1 MQNEEI
7 QAAIEELLQHV
18 PDARPA
24 FEPGKTP
31 IPASGKVVGKEE
43 KALMVEAALDGWLT
57 TGRFNDAFEAA
68 LGDFLG
74 AKHVLTVNSGS
85 SANLVAFSALTSPRW
100 GKRAIRPGDEVIT
113 AAAGFPTTI
122 APIMQFGAI
131 PVFVDVD
138 ADTWNVDVDAV
149 ARAITPRTKAVML
162 AHTLGI
168 PFDAE
173 RLAAL
178 CRERGIWLVEDCCDA
193 LGARWNGRLT
203 GSFGDIA
210 TLSFYPAHHIT
221 TGEGGAVF
229 TSNDELAQVAESFR
243 DWGRHCHCR
252 PGQDNACGRRYSGQ
266 YGELPEGYDHKYV
279 YAHAGYNLKMTDL
292 TAACGL
298 AQMRRLPG
306 FIEKRKQNYAYLH
319 NGLAG
324 CAHLRFPVTP
334 EQADPSWFGLPV
346 ILKESAPCSRVDF
359 LKALNRRRIGTR
371 LMFAGNAVRQP
382 FMEGRPYRVA
392 DVLTQTDLIM
402 ERGLWLGVWPGLSQE
417 MLDYVIGSVQAI
429 LSA

>member
-1 MQNEEI
+1 MQNEELR
-7 QAAIEELLQHV
+7 AAIETLLKHV
-18 PDARPA
+18 PDDVAP
-24 FEPGKTP
+24 FVPGKTP

-68 LGDFLG
+68 LGAFLG
-74 AKHVLTVNSGS
+74 ARHVLTVNSGS

-122 APIMQFGAI
+122 APIMQFGAV
-131 PVFVDVD
+131 PVFVDVN
-138 ADTWNVDVDAV
+138 ADTWNVDVEAV
-149 ARAITPRTKAVML
+149 ERAITPRTKAVML
-162 AHTLGI
+162 AHTLGV

-193 LGARWNGRLT
+193 LGALWNGQLV

-229 TSNDELAQVAESFR
+229 TSDDEMAQIAESFR

-252 PGQDNACGRRYSGQ
+252 PGQDNACGKRYSGQ

-306 FIEKRKQNYAYLH
+306 FIEKRRQNGYTSLPFY
-319 NGLAG
+319 
-324 CAHLRFPVTP
+324 RRVKTP
-334 EQADPSWFGLPV
+334 
-346 ILKESAPCSRVDF
+346 R
-359 LKALNRRRIGTR
+359 
-371 LMFAGNAVRQP
+371 
-382 FMEGRPYRVA
+382 
-392 DVLTQTDLIM
+392 
-402 ERGLWLGVWPGLSQE
+402 
-417 MLDYVIGSVQAI
+417 
-429 LSA
+429 

>member
-162 AHTLGI
+162 AHTLGV

-229 TSNDELAQVAESFR
+229 TSNDELAQIAESFR
-243 DWGRHCHCR
+243 DWGRHSTAGQGRTMPAAGATAVSTANCPKAMITSTSTR
-252 PGQDNACGRRYSGQ
+252 MPGTIS
-266 YGELPEGYDHKYV
+266 K
-279 YAHAGYNLKMTDL
+279 
-292 TAACGL
+292 
-298 AQMRRLPG
+298 
-306 FIEKRKQNYAYLH
+306 
-319 NGLAG
+319 
-324 CAHLRFPVTP
+324 
-334 EQADPSWFGLPV
+334 
-346 ILKESAPCSRVDF
+346 
-359 LKALNRRRIGTR
+359 
-371 LMFAGNAVRQP
+371 
-382 FMEGRPYRVA
+382 
-392 DVLTQTDLIM
+392 
-402 ERGLWLGVWPGLSQE
+402 
-417 MLDYVIGSVQAI
+417 
-429 LSA
+429 